1 MLRTQR
7 EGEAATFLSC
17 DEPEDQDRSI
27 TELRDEGQPWHTAR
41 HCQNCNDCN
50 KNCLPQHWYLLALE
64 TMFQS

>member
-41 HCQNCNDCN
+41 HCQTVMIVIKTACR
-50 KNCLPQHWYLLALE
+50 
-64 TMFQS
+64 SIGIS